1 MRSFDSLKMYI
12 GYFQNQLA
20 QVHNYSEDASALTF
34 MSGSQITH
42 PLYKHLMKYNVTR
55 WSEILY

>member
-1 MRSFDSLKMYI
+1 MRPSDSLKAYI

-20 QVHNYSEDASALTF
+20 NAHNYNEDASTLTF
-34 MSGSQITH
+34 ISGLQITH

-55 WSEILY
+55 